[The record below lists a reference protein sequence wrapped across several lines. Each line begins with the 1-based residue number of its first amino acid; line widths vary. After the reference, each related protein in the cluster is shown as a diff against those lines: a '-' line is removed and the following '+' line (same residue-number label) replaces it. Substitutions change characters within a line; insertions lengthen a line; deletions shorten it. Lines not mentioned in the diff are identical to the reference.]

1 MSYEFNPD
9 SQSLELP
16 NPYKVENLALVISSG
31 VTCLCGVIALFMV
44 KDRLIHDFSAG
55 VGVAA
60 AIAVVLLTL
69 GISLAVRALRQLKFF
84 FGRNRP
90 ESLAPQLTPGADG
103 NSPLADQYKETLRH
117 NALVFAEPKGP
128 LNGLLY
134 SWLPQLI
141 YSPAV
146 IQRAAQRQFQNFL
159 GLGAIL
165 LSFLLCW
172 FLVGGTPASAW
183 IGLIYAVLA
192 YYYIGPLRQSTWAIN
207 LFHKAGDMGSKSL
220 VWMVV
225 LSILGPVA
233 FSTVSSRLPDI
244 GGLSVNAVLVLA
256 ILLAMGAVAIFAMA
270 LRKQLG
276 VAPQEVGAARVLET
290 VTMNAHPNKL
300 MEELDRVLMNEWYSR
315 IPNRRYTQKLPQVSG
330 RQGQFT
336 AEILD
341 ETQPQPKP
349 NCTATDIR
357 HALSEPYFR
366 WLSYL
371 TAMSMACLVAG
382 GLVSLL
388 VVHWILNAETYGSS
402 LALVLSLTSVGLF
415 AQHSAHELW
424 RRFDFVSKLIWV
436 EIVGSYESAQVNVG
450 NQFTGNVQTAK
461 SVINIEAMTMRVW
474 VSEIESVIFGKDAS
488 RQLIRM
494 RGLTDKANEISA
506 VLKQFGESRS
516 MVVAPT
522 AASDLERAQR
532 IGEVNTLVGVGIAPQ
547 GLLTQQAQKV
557 IASSMQSACLKCNS
571 TLAAAAKFCA
581 ECGTPVQQTVHSD

>member
-9 SQSLELP
+9 SQNLELP
-16 NPYKVENLALVISSG
+16 NPYKIENLVLSVSAG
-31 VTCLCGVIALFMV
+31 VSFLSGVIALFMV
-44 KDRLIHDFSAG
+44 KDRLIHDFSGG
-55 VGVAA
+55 VGIAA
-60 AIAVVLLTL
+60 LIACALLTL

-90 ESLAPQLTPGADG
+90 ESLAPQLDAGAEGD
-103 NSPLADQYKETLRH
+103 SELAHHYKETLRH
-117 NALVFAEPKGP
+117 NALAFAEPTGP

-146 IQRAAQRQFQNFL
+146 IQRAAQRQFHNLL
-159 GLGAIL
+159 GLAAIF

-183 IGLIYAVLA
+183 IGLVYAALA

-207 LFHKAGDMGSKSL
+207 PVHSTGELGSQSL
-220 VWMVV
+220 VLMVV

-233 FSTVSSRLPDI
+233 FSTVSTRLPDI
-244 GGLSVNAVLVLA
+244 GGLSVNAVLVVA
-256 ILLAMGAVAIFAMA
+256 ILLAMGAIAIFIMA

-290 VTMNAHPNKL
+290 VTMNAHPSKL
-300 MEELDRVLMNEWYSR
+300 MEELDRVLMNEWFSQ

-330 RQGQFT
+330 RQGQFA

-349 NCTATDIR
+349 NCTATDIG

-371 TAMSMACLVAG
+371 TAMSAACMVAAG
-382 GLVSLL
+382 MVFLM
-388 VVHWILNAETYGSS
+388 VVHWILQGEAYGSS
-402 LALVLSLTSVGLF
+402 LALALSLLSVGLF
-415 AQHSAHELW
+415 AQQSSHELW
-424 RRFDFVSKLIWV
+424 GRFDFVSQLIWI

-450 NQFTGNVQTAK
+450 NQFSGNVQTAK
-461 SVINIEAMTMRVW
+461 NVINIEAMTMRVW

-494 RGLTDKANEISA
+494 RGLPAKASEIST

-522 AASDLERAQR
+522 STSDIARAQR
-532 IGEVNTLVGVGIAPQ
+532 IGEVNALLGGASPPQ
-547 GLLTQQAQKV
+547 GLLTQHAEKM
-557 IASSMQSACLKCNS
+557 ITTTMQSTCRQCKAS
-571 TLAAAAKFCA
+571 LAAAAKFCA
-581 ECGTPVQQTVHSD
+581 ECGTAVQPTAYSD